1 MRIAIAIPLGWGL
14 AWTARHAT
22 GRLLYGIAPDD
33 PWMFAIAAAVV
44 AAVGFVAVVPPAIRA
59 ARIDPL
65 AALWHA

>member
-1 MRIAIAIPLGWGL
+1 V
-14 AWTARHAT
+14 
-22 GRLLYGIAPDD
+22 LYGIAPDD

-65 AALWHA
+65 AALWHE